1 MVTARLPGSTHKPAT
16 ARQVSLAAVQ
26 AHAYSCRPRIIL
38 RQAAEA
44 ILGPRLEDPARAD
57 AKARQL
63 RRLQRGVAPGV
74 RCEKATRREDEGGF
88 VDATGNAGHADAQ
101 VDAIPPSLFWESDV
115 GKWYVV
121 PLTKLTIGSKP
132 PAIS

>member
-1 MVTARLPGSTHKPAT
+1 MVTARLPGSTHKLAT

-26 AHAYSCRPRIIL
+26 AHPYSCRPRIIL

-44 ILGPRLEDPARAD
+44 IFGPGVEDPARAD

-63 RRLQRGVAPGV
+63 RCLQRGLAPGV
-74 RCEKATRREDEGGF
+74 RCEKATRREDEGES
-88 VDATGNAGHADAQ
+88 VDATSDTDADAQ

-121 PLTKLTIGSKP
+121 G
-132 PAIS
+132 